1 MSLSPTY
8 AHPLDRRRQERTDQ
22 ARDQAEKQAEDTDGL
37 VFVDST
43 GRRALLLRRA
53 GMVIGAAFLVYA
65 GMLGVAFMGGTSLAP
80 SDLSPVGG
88 GGAAESPGTNAV
100 RSRPGGPPPAWRA
113 VRLCRKD
120 CRTCRQQFGRLCR
133 RVPAGK
139 AANGAN
145 GADRVKGS
153 KGTAPV
159 RSPRPSAENSGNR

>member
-8 AHPLDRRRQERTDQ
+8 AHALDRRRHERTDQ
-22 ARDQAEKQAEDTDGL
+22 AKDPDGL

-53 GMVIGAAFLVYA
+53 GIFVGAAFLVYA

-88 GGAAESPGTNAV
+88 GGTTENSGTKAV
-100 RSRPGGPPPAWRA
+100 RPRPGGVPPALRA

-139 AANGAN
+139 AANGVN
-145 GADRVKGS
+145 GGN
-153 KGTAPV
+153 GTTPA
-159 RSPRPSAENSGNR
+159 RSARPSAENSRNR